1 MDKIIPL
8 IFKKVSNNFPTNR
21 KLFMMNNPLIKMF
34 VFVPCDKN
42 IIHCL
47 KILCIVREMQSGTE
61 FWILFSLQVL
71 AFVF

>member
-1 MDKIIPL
+1 
-8 IFKKVSNNFPTNR
+8 
-21 KLFMMNNPLIKMF
+21 MF

-61 FWILFSLQVL
+61 FWILLFHLRIVQIENNQFQRNIEMN
-71 AFVF
+71 AFLIKLRKLPL